1 MCRQE
6 LKFGLQKF
14 QGGLKMANKRLWLGM
29 LVITLVFGMMVV
41 GCGEFVVYVEITNET
56 AFPVTEVLL
65 KNNSGTSQNDDTSG
79 MNPNSTKQ
87 YEVHNDYSG
96 IIELTVT
103 VGTENKTVI
112 SSLTVP
118 NKSESTIKYVLSGNG
133 TNLQLTKK

>member
-1 MCRQE
+1 MT
-6 LKFGLQKF
+6 KNAF
-14 QGGLKMANKRLWLGM
+14 LWGM
-29 LVITLVFGMMVV
+29 LALALAFGMTVV

-56 AFPVTEVLL
+56 AFPVTKVLL
-65 KNNSGTSQNDDTSG
+65 KDNSSGSARNNDTSG